1 MKLRAP
7 AILGVAVTTAALLS
21 ACGSDGSSGSAGAGE
36 LKLIASFYPL
46 QFATQ
51 RVAGDR
57 AQVTSLTPPGA
68 EPHDLELTPKD
79 VAAVSDADLVV
90 YLKAFQPSVDE
101 AVTGQASDKGLD
113 VGPAAKLDRP
123 AAEEEHA
130 EEEAEGE
137 AAGEEHAEGVNG
149 QDPHFW
155 LDPTRLAAVTGLIA
169 DKLAA
174 ADPDGADTY
183 RANARALEAELT
195 TLDTEFRTGLANCAN
210 KDLVTSHEAFGYLAE
225 RYGMTQVGI
234 TGLSPDTEPQPA
246 DLARVTD
253 FVREHKVRTI
263 YYETLVSPAI
273 ARTVATETGART
285 AVLDPIE
292 GLTSESDGTDYLAV
306 MRSNLSH
313 LKEGQPC
320 T

>member
-1 MKLRAP
+1 MKLRVAP
-7 AILGVAVTTAALLS
+7 LLGTVAALAATAGLLTG
-21 ACGSDGSSGSAGAGE
+21 CGSDDSPGAGAGDGS
-36 LKLIASFYPL
+36 LKLVASFYPL

-51 RVAGDR
+51 RIAGDR
-57 AQVTSLTPPGA
+57 AEVTSLTPPGA

-90 YLKAFQPSVDE
+90 YLKGFQASVDD
-101 AVTGQASDKGLD
+101 AVAGQAAKRGVD
-113 VGPAAKLDRP
+113 VAPAADLDL
-123 AAEEEHA
+123 AAVAEE
-130 EEEAEGE
+130 
-137 AAGEEHAEGVNG
+137 GEEPEGVNG

-155 LDPTRLAAVTGLIA
+155 LDPTRLSAVTGLIA

-174 ADPDGADTY
+174 ADPDGAATY
-183 RANARALEAELT
+183 RANAETLRGELT
-195 TLDTEFRTGLANCAN
+195 GLDTEYREGLATCVN

-273 ARTVATETGART
+273 ARTVAAETGART

-292 GLTSESDGTDYLAV
+292 GLTKDSDGGDYLAV
-306 MRSNLSH
+306 MRSNLQH
-313 LKEGQPC
+313 LREGQPC